1 MSVLR
6 ALSRAIPRAA
16 ARSMTTATLASPA
29 RQGARVLRSPLGF
42 QAVRNM
48 SSAEIVARQAGEVR
62 NHPGPAKVV
71 AKVKATQA
79 MMMGSA
85 WTNISS
91 KKLDEMV
98 EGVGTGRD
106 FVNSLSPD
114 EEASV
119 SEAVA
124 AKGQV
129 PEAVAAVEEAEAVLT
144 AAIKSDQLF
153 DLVRD
158 LRMEMEDFGT
168 RGDGDNIPGSFS
180 ADWDKR
186 LDEVFT
192 EYSTLLEG
200 ASPLFAQ
207 ARTFSKL
214 VRESP
219 GFSQK
224 GVPDFIKLER
234 ELGYQFLLIKR
245 VVHIESFRFLY
256 PKVHPSGFSATSD

>member
-48 SSAEIVARQAGEVR
+48 SSAEIVARQAGEV
-62 NHPGPAKVV
+62 V

-114 EEASV
+114 EEAS
-119 SEAVA
+119 
-124 AKGQV
+124 V

-207 ARTFSKL
+207 
-214 VRESP
+214 
-219 GFSQK
+219 
-224 GVPDFIKLER
+224 KLER